1 MKTDEHITPTVFVVF
16 GGAGDLSWRKLFPAF
31 FDLSL
36 GRGIPKNLAIIA
48 VDRNMP
54 EESALKDHLHQGVN
68 KFSRHGKA
76 DDKEWKRFAE
86 NIYLLEGDFTRHE
99 TYAELKKQCEAIDRE
114 WKARSQR
121 IFYMATP
128 PALFSEIPKHLK
140 DEGFSDDVRR
150 SRLVAEK
157 PIGYDLDSARK
168 LNGIFTECF
177 RESQVFRID
186 HYLGK
191 ETVQN
196 ILAFRFANPLFEP
209 LWNRSYVDYVKIT
222 VAEELGIGHRAGYY
236 DHAGALRDMIQ
247 NHLMQ
252 LLCLIAMEPMVS
264 FQADE
269 IRNKKADVLH
279 AIRPIP
285 KDKVDKFVVR
295 GQYGPGVSGGKKVAG
310 YRDEKGIPDDSVTET
325 FVALKLLIDN
335 WRWQDVPFYLRT
347 GKRLADQS
355 SEIVIQFRAVPHRS
369 FPGEASSDWPPSSI
383 IISIQPDEC
392 ITLRFQARE
401 PGPDVILKPVDMRFN
416 YRESFSGPF
425 PEAYET
431 LLWDIMENDATEF
444 MRADQV
450 EASWQTLKPV
460 LEAWSEKKPSDF
472 PNYAAGSM
480 GPQAADELLARQGH
494 SWGEFP
500 HVHFDKENSN
510 IKKNGSK
517 GTRSSGAR
525 RPRSVVH

>member
-1 MKTDEHITPTVFVVF
+1 MKTNEHIAATIFVIF
-16 GGAGDLSWRKLFPAF
+16 GGAGDLSWRKLFPAL
-31 FDLSL
+31 FDLSI
-36 GRGIPKNLAIIA
+36 GRGIPAHLAIIA
-48 VDRNMP
+48 VDRTFSDNS
-54 EESALKDHLHQGVN
+54 ELKNHLHEGVN

-76 DDKEWKRFAE
+76 DDEEWSHFAE
-86 NIYLLEGDFTRHE
+86 NIFFLEGDFTKKE
-99 TYAELKKQCEAIDRE
+99 TYTALKKQCEDLDDR
-114 WKARSQR
+114 WKTKTQR

-128 PALFSEIPKHLK
+128 PAMFSEIPKHLK
-140 DEGFSDDVRR
+140 EEGLTDDLQH
-150 SRLVAEK
+150 SRLVVEK
-157 PIGYDLDSARK
+157 PVGYDLESARR

-177 RESQVFRID
+177 RESQLFRID

-209 LWNRSYVDYVKIT
+209 LWNRRYVDYITIT

-236 DHAGALRDMIQ
+236 EHAGALRDMIQ

-264 FQADE
+264 FEADE

-295 GQYGPGVSGGKKVAG
+295 GQYGSGISGGKKVAG
-310 YRDEKGIPDDSVTET
+310 YLEEKGIAHDSVTET
-325 FVALKLLIDN
+325 YVALKLLIDN

-347 GKRLADQS
+347 GKRLAAQS
-355 SEIVIQFRAVPHRS
+355 SEIVIQFRAVPHHS
-369 FPGEASSDWPPSSI
+369 FPIEASKDWQPSSI

-392 ITLRFQARE
+392 ITLRFQARQ
-401 PGPDVILKPVDMRFN
+401 PGPDVTLKPVDMRFN

-431 LLWDIMENDATEF
+431 LLWDVMQNDATEF

-450 EASWQTLKPV
+450 EASWKILMPI
-460 LEAWSEKKPSDF
+460 LEHWAEKKPTDF
-472 PNYAAGSM
+472 PNYSAGSW
-480 GPQAADELLARQGH
+480 GPAKADDLLAVQGH
-494 SWGEFP
+494 SWGISP
-500 HVHFDKENSN
+500 HVQFNKRNYNNLKD
-510 IKKNGSK
+510 GSDD
-517 GTRSSGAR
+517 TRSSGAH

>member
-1 MKTDEHITPTVFVVF
+1 MKKIEQITPTLFIVF
-16 GGAGDLSWRKLFPAF
+16 GGAGDLSWRKLFPAL
-31 FDLSL
+31 FDLSID
-36 GRGIPKNLAIIA
+36 RGIPDHLAIIA
-48 VDRNMP
+48 VDRNLP
-54 EESALKDHLHQGVN
+54 GESALKKHLHEGVN
-68 KFSRHGKA
+68 KFSRHGTA
-76 DDKEWKRFAE
+76 DNKEWDNFAD
-86 NIYLLEGDFTRHE
+86 NIYLLEGDFTRKE
-99 TYAELKKQCEAIDRE
+99 TYTALKNQCESLDQE
-114 WKARSQR
+114 WKTKTQR
-121 IFYMATP
+121 IYYMATP
-128 PALFSEIPKHLK
+128 PAMFSEIPKHLK
-140 DEGFSDDVRR
+140 DEGLADDVQH
-150 SRLVAEK
+150 SRLVVEK
-157 PIGYDLDSARK
+157 PIGYNLESARK

-222 VAEELGIGHRAGYY
+222 VAEDLGIGHRAGYY
-236 DHAGALRDMIQ
+236 EHAGALRDMIQ

-252 LLCLIAMEPMVS
+252 LLCLVAMEPMVS
-264 FQADE
+264 FEADE

-295 GQYGPGVSGGKKVAG
+295 GQYGPGTTGGRKVAG
-310 YRDEKGIPDDSVTET
+310 YREEKDIPDDSVTET

-347 GKRLADQS
+347 GKRLSEES

-369 FPGEASSDWPPSSI
+369 FPGEAASDWPPSCI

-425 PEAYET
+425 PGAYET
-431 LLWDIMENDATEF
+431 LLWDIMQNDATEF

-450 EASWQTLKPV
+450 EASWQILKPV
-460 LEAWSEKKPSDF
+460 LEAWSEKKPADF

-480 GPQAADELLARQGH
+480 GPAAADELLEKQGH

-500 HVHFDKENSN
+500 NVHFEKDNSKN
-510 IKKNGSK
+510 IKDGSE
-517 GTRSSGAR
+517 GTRSSGAHR
-525 RPRSVVH
+525 HRSVVH